1 MLEFFSPKSVAII
14 GASNDVTKLGGMLV
28 KNMLDAGYKGK
39 LCPINPKGGE
49 IQGLKAYT
57 NVKEIGEPVD
67 LAVAAV
73 KNTLGLQTPRPR
85 APPAIQQLSIL
96 SAGS

>member
-39 LCPINPKGGE
+39 PERRGDTGT
-49 IQGLKAYT
+49 QG
-57 NVKEIGEPVD
+57 VH
-67 LAVAAV
+67 
-73 KNTLGLQTPRPR
+73 
-85 APPAIQQLSIL
+85 
-96 SAGS
+96 